1 MHYFINNYKKLKY
14 TKDCKKSRGLR
25 NAQIGAIHAI
35 SSFFTLNKSK
45 TAVVVMPT
53 GSGKTAVLMMTPYVL
68 LKEKVL
74 IVTPSKMVRGQIC
87 EDFSFLNTL
96 CKANVFQKSMAK
108 PKVYEMEHK
117 YTEENLEEIMDA
129 DVIIATPTCA
139 LSLSED
145 QTIRNSVDLVLIDEA
160 HHSPATTWEQILVNL
175 KHATHVLF
183 TATPFRLD
191 KKEIKGDIIYNY
203 PLSLAYSDGI
213 FGEIQYIPI
222 ECKNGDDKD
231 IKIAE
236 MAEQVFLSD
245 REKGLN
251 HYLMVR
257 TNSKPEALKLEEL
270 YRENTD
276 LKLRRV
282 DSSMSNSIVKKCIE
296 ELKSEKLDGIICVDM
311 LGEGFDFPNLKIA
324 AIHSPHKSLAST
336 LQFIGRFARTNASN
350 IGTAKFIALNDEEL
364 EIENNRLYASDAI
377 WQDMIIDMSESKS
390 KEEEEN
396 RKYFEGY
403 KKSASQMDNG
413 EEISLQGIRPNC
425 HARVYMVP
433 NFNINGEFPEIC
445 KVADRVYIND
455 KDNTVLGI
463 GIDLGT
469 PKWLIGN
476 DKINK
481 EYILYIVHYQ
491 KDTGLLFIYSQC
503 KSEVQYEII
512 AKAFSESC
520 DKIPKHKM
528 NRVLGKLK
536 DFEIFNSGMLNRYSE
551 SGESYRISA
560 GSDVSSAI
568 DPSTGKLYSPGHVFC
583 KANADDKS
591 ITIGYSSGSKMW
603 SSAYLTIPEYVSW
616 CDNNGYKIINK
627 DIEVK
632 TNTNFDLLPMPEE
645 LRNYPNKIFFADYNP
660 DTYVLPPALM
670 VNGKK
675 ELYNTL
681 IDYKL
686 KIIKIESDKI
696 RLSVETED
704 AEEIIDCDV
713 QGRYKSLANKITIK
727 KGKESLCL
735 DEYLCEYPLVYRTT
749 DDVMIMG
756 SEIYQ
761 GNPDSISFE
770 VENIEAVDWDKYG
783 TDVKVEVKS
792 PAGTGIVSIQDALE
806 EILTSDGSYK
816 YIVYDHTK
824 GEIADFITA
833 KETENDFIIELYHVK
848 KMSAARYNN
857 SVDDIYE
864 VAGQAVKSIVW
875 LKTKSRL
882 LSKMEERRKSG
893 HCEFICGRYDQFRKD
908 LTGTGKQFIGNVVI
922 VQPSLSKGIIMP
934 DKIQEVLAASAYYI
948 EKSGR
953 VKKLRIMG
961 SK

>member
-1 MHYFINNYKKLKY
+1 MKHYFISHYKNLKY
-14 TKDCKKSRGLR
+14 TKDCKKHRGLR
-25 NAQIGAIHAI
+25 NAQVGAIHAI

-45 TAVVVMPT
+45 TAIVVMPT

-68 LKEKVL
+68 LKKKVL
-74 IVTPSKMVRGQIC
+74 VVTPSKMVRGQIS
-87 EDFSFLNTL
+87 EDFSLLNTL
-96 CKANVFQKSMAK
+96 CKANVFQKTMAK

-117 YTEENLEEIMDA
+117 YTEEKFEKIMAA

-139 LSLSED
+139 LSLSVEKA
-145 QTIRNSVDLVLIDEA
+145 IRESIDLVLIDEA

-175 KHATHVLF
+175 KHATHILF

-191 KKEIKGDIIYNY
+191 KKEIKGEIIYNY

-222 ECKNGDDKD
+222 ECKCGDNKD
-231 IKIAE
+231 IKIAK

-251 HYLMVR
+251 HYLMIR
-257 TNSKPEALKLEEL
+257 TNSKLDALKLEQL
-270 YRENTD
+270 YAENTE
-276 LKLRRV
+276 LKLRRI

-296 ELKSEKLDGIICVDM
+296 ELKNEKLDGIICVDM

-336 LQFIGRFARTNASN
+336 LQFIGRFARTNAFN

-364 EIENNRLYASDAI
+364 EIENNRLYASDAV

-390 KEEEEN
+390 NKEEED
-396 RKYFEGY
+396 RRYFEGY
-403 KKSASQMDNG
+403 KKNASQVGGG
-413 EEISLQGIRPNC
+413 EEIPLQGIRPNC
-425 HARVYMVP
+425 HARVYKVP
-433 NFNINGEFPEIC
+433 KFNINGDFPEIC
-445 KVADRVYIND
+445 RVSDRIYVND
-455 KDNTVLGI
+455 KDNTVIGI
-463 GIDLGT
+463 GVDLGT

-503 KSEVQYEII
+503 KSEVQYELI
-512 AKAFSESC
+512 AKSFSESC

-528 NRVLGKLK
+528 NRVLGRLK

-560 GSDVSSAI
+560 GSDVSNAI

-583 KANADDKS
+583 KANAEDKS

-616 CDNNGYKIINK
+616 CDNNGYKISNK
-627 DIEVK
+627 DIQVK

-645 LRNYPNKIFFADYNP
+645 LRDYPDKIFFVDYNP

-670 VNGKK
+670 INGKK

-686 KIIKIESDKI
+686 KIVKIKSDKI
-696 RLSVETED
+696 RISVETED
-704 AEEIIDCDV
+704 SEEIIDCDV
-713 QGRYKSLANKITIK
+713 QGRYKSLTNKITIK
-727 KGKESLCL
+727 KGKENLRL
-735 DEYLCEYPLVYRTT
+735 DEYLCEYPLIYRTI
-749 DDVMIMG
+749 DDVMIIG
-756 SEIYQ
+756 SEVYQ
-761 GNPDSISFE
+761 GNPDAISFNL
-770 VENIEAVDWDKYG
+770 ENIEVVDWDKYG
-783 TDVKVEVKS
+783 TDVKVEVKNT
-792 PAGTGIVSIQDALE
+792 AGTSIQDTLE
-806 EILTSDGSYK
+806 QVLTSDESYK
-816 YIVYDHTK
+816 YIIYDHTK

-848 KMSAARYNN
+848 KMNAAKYNS

-893 HCEFICGRYDQFRKD
+893 HCEFIRGRYDQFRKD
-908 LTGTGKQFIGNVVI
+908 LTGTGKQFVGNVVI
-922 VQPSLSKGIIMP
+922 VQPSLSKGMGMP
-934 DKIQEVLAASAYYI
+934 DKIQEVLAASSYYI

-953 VKKLRIMG
+953 VKKMRIMG